1 MIDSSSTNPNPPSEN
16 RSDSP
21 QGFWRVAAAIGK
33 LTLVVLVLTIAFVAA
48 IFGYDYLKSTTSPR
62 QRSAAAELS
71 KVGPATVQEWQL
83 ASADHEIIAMAV
95 AACSKILDLE
105 SQPDFIRAQLR
116 LDTLPDGRRNS
127 VYLNEPTKAAK
138 DLVLSN
144 YQRAAIYLSDS
155 IKRGRVES
163 ATVAT
168 VNYSS
173 MFWFQLAIVGIGAI
187 TTILISIKSIA
198 PTDNSPKV
206 MNLSL
211 WVGILAIIFSSVG
224 TATSAL
230 NSFYG
235 PRESYLKSER
245 SLAALRQLHSEI
257 AAKITSATDA
267 EHPEKCPKVDAAN
280 KDDPYGKQVQ
290 DWTTKLGAI
299 LNATDSGSSS
309 SQSTSGAASGPAL
322 LKGGAPAP
330 PSG

>member
-1 MIDSSSTNPNPPSEN
+1 LIDPSPVDPDSQATR
-16 RSDSP
+16 RSVAL
-21 QGFWRVAAAIGK
+21 QGFWRVAGAIGK
-33 LTLVVLVLTIAFVAA
+33 LVLVILAIAIGMAQ
-48 IFGYDYLKSTTSPR
+48 FGYDYLKSTNSPKPTTAV
-62 QRSAAAELS
+62 AADLS
-71 KVGPATVQEWQL
+71 KMGPATVQEWQL
-83 ASADHEIIAMAV
+83 ANADHEIIATAV
-95 AACSKILDLE
+95 AACSKIFDLE
-105 SQPDFIRAQLR
+105 AQPDFIRSQLR

-127 VYLNEPTKAAK
+127 YLDSDRQKSAK
-138 DLVLSN
+138 DLILSN
-144 YQRAAIYLSDS
+144 FQRAAIYLSDS
-155 IKRGRVES
+155 ITRGRVEA
-163 ATVAT
+163 ATNAN

-198 PTDNSPKV
+198 PTGNSPTATS
-206 MNLSL
+206 LSL

-267 EHPEKCPKVDAAN
+267 EHPEKCPKLDPAN

-299 LNATDSGSSS
+299 VNATDSGSSS
-309 SQSTSGAASGPAL
+309 SQSTSGSAGPPL
-322 LKGGAPAP
+322 PKGAAPAP
-330 PSG
+330 SGG